1 MRYAPHP
8 NVVARDLDGSTV
20 LVHLD
25 TSRIFTLN
33 PTGSRVWELLA
44 GPAMNQD
51 LEVLERMLRETFDVD
66 GNRLH
71 REVVGL
77 LTELVDERLVIG
89 GDGDAP

>member
-33 PTGSRVWELLA
+33 RTGSRIWELLA

-51 LEVLERMLRETFDVD
+51 VEVLEGLLRDEFGVD
-66 GNRLH
+66 EPRLH
-71 REVVGL
+71 RE
-77 LTELVDERLVIG
+77 LTELLGELVNERLVVTAH
-89 GDGDAP
+89 GDGP